1 MAIAMGATDFITSDR
16 DVRRDFRKIAGAA
29 PDAVFECVG
38 AEGML
43 DYCIGLA
50 PIHSQRSYY
59 GRVHAARCHQDD
71 EQGDRYSLSMAYDV
85 HDFQVTVDA
94 LASSSFDP
102 TQLVTNRVDFGPMHR
117 GAAQPHEPMQG
128 PADPGLNGSGRHVHL
143 DIDLQACG
151 SDMPCTF
158 GLEQEVI

>member
-43 DYCIGLA
+43 DYCIGLT
-50 PIHSQRSYY
+50 PIHSKVVVLGGCMRPDAITPS
-59 GRVHAARCHQDD
+59 AAMNKEIDIHF
-71 EQGDRYSLSMAYDV
+71 SMAYDV

-102 TQLVTNRVDFGPMHR
+102 TQLVTHRVDFAGFPDAYEALR
-117 GAAQPHEPMQG
+117 NRTNQCKVLLTP
-128 PADPGLNGSGRHVHL
+128 V
-143 DIDLQACG
+143 
-151 SDMPCTF
+151 
-158 GLEQEVI
+158 